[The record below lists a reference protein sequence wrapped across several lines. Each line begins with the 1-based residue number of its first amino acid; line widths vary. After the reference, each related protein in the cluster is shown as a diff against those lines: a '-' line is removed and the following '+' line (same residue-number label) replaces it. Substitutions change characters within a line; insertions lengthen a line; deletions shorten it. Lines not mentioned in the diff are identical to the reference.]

1 MPMTERVIVAD
12 DHPIFREG
20 VTRLLG
26 SAFAHAEIVEAGSV
40 PEMLDAAR
48 SGAPPELFMLDL
60 IFPGMDAQTTLPM
73 LRAEFPRA
81 SLVVVSMVDDE
92 STIRQIMD
100 WGADGF
106 IGKAVPSEG
115 MLAAISG
122 IRAGQFVV
130 MASTKGGVRPRGIE
144 LTPRQRDV
152 LELLAEGKSNK
163 EIGRSLAISPFTVR
177 IHVSALLRLLNVE
190 TRTGVAAKARALG
203 I

>member
-1 MPMTERVIVAD
+1 MTERLIVAD

-20 VTRLLG
+20 IMRLLG
-26 SAFAHAEIVEAGSV
+26 AAYGQAEIIEAGSV

-48 SGAPPELFMLDL
+48 TGAPPELFMLDL
-60 IFPGMDAQTTLPM
+60 IFPGMDARTTLPL

-100 WGADGF
+100 CGADGF
-106 IGKAVPSEG
+106 IGKAVPSDC
-115 MLAAISG
+115 MLSAIAD

-130 MASTKGGVRPRGIE
+130 KASERDAARPWAIE

-190 TRTGVAAKARALG
+190 TRTDVAAKARALG

>member
-1 MPMTERVIVAD
+1 MTERVIVAD

-20 VTRLLG
+20 VTRLLE
-26 SAFAHAEIVEAGSV
+26 AAYAQAEIIEAGSV

-48 SGAPPELFMLDL
+48 SGAAPELFVLDL
-60 IFPGMDAQTTLPM
+60 IFPGMDVRTTLPQ
-73 LRAEFPRA
+73 LRNEFPRA
-81 SLVVVSMVDDE
+81 SLVVVSMVDDDA
-92 STIRQIMD
+92 TIRQVMD

-106 IGKAVPSEG
+106 IGKAVPSDE
-115 MLAAISG
+115 MLAAIAD

-130 MASTKGGVRPRGIE
+130 RASDKCDGRSCAIE
-144 LTPRQRDV
+144 LTPRQKDV

-177 IHVSALLRLLNVE
+177 IHVSALLRVLNVA
-190 TRTGVAAKARALG
+190 TRADVAVKARALG